1 MLVYIYNLSTN
12 HRLSFDKK
20 FDVFAS
26 YDEAD
31 QQMNRSIQNIIDE
44 SYFRVS
50 THPDITADD
59 VDVLVQIY
67 RSDEEPYFE
76 QRYSLTE
83 LYSSPLQTLVPSGGY
98 IRVEI
103 ADLITMVGYI
113 YPKQI

>member
-44 SYFRVS
+44 SYFRVYHS
-50 THPDITADD
+50 NITPDD

-67 RSDEEPYFE
+67 TPDEESYFE
-76 QRYSLTE
+76 QGYTLTE
-83 LYSSPLQTLVPSGGY
+83 LYNNPLQTLTPPGGY

-103 ADLITMVGYI
+103 SDLITMVGYI
-113 YPKQI
+113 YLKQL